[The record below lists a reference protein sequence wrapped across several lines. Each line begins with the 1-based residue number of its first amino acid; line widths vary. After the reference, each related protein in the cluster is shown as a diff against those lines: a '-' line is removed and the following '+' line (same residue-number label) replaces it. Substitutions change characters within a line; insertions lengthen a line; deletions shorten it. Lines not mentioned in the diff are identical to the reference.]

1 MFKKAQP
8 TLISTDMLKNVN
20 IISNVKINS
29 GAIKLRAGLAPRG
42 RQCTS
47 RSGDLLRKVNLFWQQ
62 TPSESFFFS
71 FLLSFLAWLSHVN
84 LNAVNY
90 GTAGDKE
97 TGWLINFISAL
108 ASRKCSDLQNHFR
121 NILEALTLLTTLP
134 TSVSPPLGCDA
145 F

>member
-1 MFKKAQP
+1 M
-8 TLISTDMLKNVN
+8 
-20 IISNVKINS
+20 
-29 GAIKLRAGLAPRG
+29 
-42 RQCTS
+42 
-47 RSGDLLRKVNLFWQQ
+47 
-62 TPSESFFFS
+62 
-71 FLLSFLAWLSHVN
+71 N

-145 F
+145 FIFDTIPFLFVFLLALFVGQV